1 MFSSIGWGEVLVVVI
16 VGIIVIGPERLPRLI
31 TDVRAMI
38 KAARDAVATAR
49 KELDDEFGDDFD
61 EFRKPLSQ
69 LNDVRQMGAKGLI
82 TKTLLDGDDSFL
94 TDLESSARSVSDAA
108 RGRGR
113 DAGQSGSDARET
125 SQPER
130 SSQPER
136 QEQPSQS
143 EQSEQPATAPA
154 DPATTTAGTAA
165 AAGTEPA
172 GPADRTG
179 DQGTDDEARVELPQ
193 QQDVGTSRDWSAGS
207 DFDDAL

>member
-1 MFSSIGWGEVLVVVI
+1 LFSSIGWGEVLVVVI

-69 LNDVRQMGAKGLI
+69 LNNVRQMGAKGLI

-94 TDLESSARSVSDAA
+94 TDLEASARSVSDAA
-108 RGRGR
+108 RGRGS
-113 DAGQSGSDARET
+113 DGDQSGTAART
-125 SQPER
+125 TSQPSQPER
-130 SSQPER
+130 SA
-136 QEQPSQS
+136 PSADVPVDPGTT
-143 EQSEQPATAPA
+143 PA
-154 DPATTTAGTAA
+154 GSAA
-165 AAGTEPA
+165 AAAEPA
-172 GPADRTG
+172 QSAQPDGAGDR
-179 DQGTDDEARVELPQ
+179 GTHDEARVELPQ
-193 QQDVGTSRDWSAGS
+193 QQDAGTSRDWSAGS

>member
-1 MFSSIGWGEVLVVVI
+1 LFSSIGWGEVLVVVI

-69 LNDVRQMGAKGLI
+69 LNNVRQMGAKGLI

-94 TDLESSARSVSDAA
+94 TDLEASARSVSDAA
-108 RGRGR
+108 RGRGS
-113 DAGQSGSDARET
+113 DADQSGTAARTT
-125 SQPER
+125 SQPSQPTQPEQPAQ
-130 SSQPER
+130 SPQQPER
-136 QEQPSQS
+136 PAQS
-143 EQSEQPATAPA
+143 A
-154 DPATTTAGTAA
+154 DGPAA
-165 AAGTEPA
+165 AAAEPA
-172 GPADRTG
+172 QSAQPGGAGDR
-179 DQGTDDEARVELPQ
+179 GTHDEARVELPQ
-193 QQDVGTSRDWSAGS
+193 QQDAGTSRDWSAGS

>member
-108 RGRGR
+108 RGRGS
-113 DAGQSGSDARET
+113 DGDQSGTAART
-125 SQPER
+125 TSQPTQPSQPER
-130 SSQPER
+130 SA
-136 QEQPSQS
+136 QS
-143 EQSEQPATAPA
+143 VDAPA
-154 DPATTTAGTAA
+154 DPGTAA
-165 AAGTEPA
+165 AGSAAAATEPA
-172 GPADRTG
+172 RSAEPGGAGGR
-179 DQGTDDEARVELPQ
+179 GTHDEARVELPQ
-193 QQDVGTSRDWSAGS
+193 QQDAGTSRDWSAGS

>member
-69 LNDVRQMGAKGLI
+69 LNNVRQMGAKGLI

-94 TDLESSARSVSDAA
+94 TDLEASARSVSDAA
-108 RGRGR
+108 RGRGS
-113 DAGQSGSDARET
+113 DADQSGTAART
-125 SQPER
+125 TSQPSQPER
-130 SSQPER
+130 SAQSSQQPER
-136 QEQPSQS
+136 SAPSADA
-143 EQSEQPATAPA
+143 PVDPGTAS
-154 DPATTTAGTAA
+154 AGSAA
-165 AAGTEPA
+165 AAAEPA
-172 GPADRTG
+172 QSAQPGGAGDR
-179 DQGTDDEARVELPQ
+179 GTHDEARVELPQ
-193 QQDVGTSRDWSAGS
+193 QQDAGTSRDWSAGS

>member
-1 MFSSIGWGEVLVVVI
+1 LFSSIGWGEVLVVVI

-69 LNDVRQMGAKGLI
+69 LNNVRQMGAKGLI

-94 TDLESSARSVSDAA
+94 TDLEASARSVSDAA
-108 RGRGR
+108 RGRGS
-113 DAGQSGSDARET
+113 DADQSGTAART
-125 SQPER
+125 TSQPSQPER
-130 SSQPER
+130 SA
-136 QEQPSQS
+136 PS
-143 EQSEQPATAPA
+143 ADAPV
-154 DPATTTAGTAA
+154 DPGTVSAGSAA
-165 AAGTEPA
+165 AAAEPA
-172 GPADRTG
+172 QSAQPDGAGDR
-179 DQGTDDEARVELPQ
+179 GTHDEARVELPQ
-193 QQDVGTSRDWSAGS
+193 QQDAGTSRDWSAGS